1 MIAAMALG
9 RPGSSFTSVSVGSVL
24 PTQGGTTKQHA
35 AASGPLL
42 PVKVGGCTCCKSL
55 KKSASKMWC
64 SSPMCSTL
72 LGSSL
77 EWLCLFQIMRLRCI
91 LPYRKSPMSSCK
103 HTSTCNLACSNRSNS
118 RLCTSDL
125 EIQHQH
131 PRKGLERLAAPSVER
146 INKVSPSATATKNRN
161 QNFRSFKPCQNCQTE
176 YDGHFKPIKNGLF
189 LGSLPSHPKHP
200 LFMA

>member
-1 MIAAMALG
+1 MISAMALG

-24 PTQGGTTKQHA
+24 PTQRGSTKQHA

-42 PVKVGGCTCCKSL
+42 PVKVGGCTCKSL

-72 LGSSL
+72 LASSL
-77 EWLCLFQIMRLRCI
+77 EWLCLFQIMRLRYI

-103 HTSTCNLACSNRSNS
+103 HTSTCNLAVSNSSNS

-146 INKVSPSATATKNRN
+146 INKVSRSATATKNRN
-161 QNFRSFKPCQNCQTE
+161 QIFRSFCLAKTAKQSMT
-176 YDGHFKPIKNGLF
+176 GTL
-189 LGSLPSHPKHP
+189 SL
-200 LFMA
+200 